1 MISIPFTFDDIVI
14 LFATIAISLI
24 ASKIIYHLIIISA
37 KKITSKTKTILDDKI
52 VDAIENPLHFAL
64 IIIGLHIG
72 IEYTSLT
79 SLAIKST
86 IFEIAIILLVAYT
99 LSKLLDAMV
108 AWYNEEV
115 AAKSKH
121 KMEEVISTAHRI
133 GQVIIIVLTATM
145 ILRTLGIEIT
155 PIIAALGIGGLAIA
169 LAFQDTLS
177 NFFAG
182 VYLTVDRPIKV
193 GDYIEL
199 ENGQK
204 GYAVS
209 IGWRSTQIRTLSN
222 NLIIV
227 PNSKMAQ
234 AMIVNYYAPTMDMSI
249 VIPCSVSYDS
259 DLEKVEKITIE
270 TARLIQ
276 KKTKGAVP
284 NFDPFIR
291 YNTFGDNGIHFSII
305 LRVKEFTDQYLVTH
319 EFVKA
324 LHTAYKKAGINIPFP
339 QRTVHFIDKKSSRK

>member
-1 MISIPFTFDDIVI
+1 MISIPLTFDDVVI

-24 ASKIIYHLIIISA
+24 ASKIIYHLLIISA
-37 KKITSKTKTILDDKI
+37 KKITVKTKTILDDKI
-52 VDAIENPLHFAL
+52 VAAIENPLHFAL
-64 IIIGLHIG
+64 LIFGLHFGIG
-72 IEYTSLT
+72 YTSINSFT
-79 SLAIKST
+79 IKAT
-86 IFEIAIILLVAYT
+86 VFEIAIILLVAYT
-99 LSKLLDAMV
+99 LSKLLDATI

-121 KMEEVISTAHRI
+121 KMDEVISTAKRI
-133 GQVIIIVLTATM
+133 GHIIIIVLAATM
-145 ILRTLGIEIT
+145 ILRSLGVEIT

-182 VYLTVDRPIKV
+182 VYLTVDRPVKI

-209 IGWRSTQIRTLSN
+209 IGWRSTQIRTLAN

-234 AMIVNYYAPTMDMSI
+234 ATIVNYYAPTPDMSI
-249 VIPCSVSYDS
+249 VIPCSVSYNS

-270 TARLIQ
+270 TARLVQ
-276 KKTKGAVP
+276 KKTKGSVP

-305 LRVKEFTDQYLVTH
+305 LRVKEFTDQYLITH

-324 LHTAYKKAGINIPFP
+324 LHAAYKKAGIEIPFP
-339 QRTVHFIDKKSSRK
+339 QRTVHFIDKKSSSK

>member
-1 MISIPFTFDDIVI
+1 MISIPLTLDDIVI
-14 LFATIAISLI
+14 LFATIALSLI
-24 ASKIIYHLIIISA
+24 ASKIIYRLIVISA
-37 KKITSKTKTILDDKI
+37 KKITTKTKTILDDKI
-52 VDAIENPLHFAL
+52 IDAIENPIHFAL
-64 IIIGLHIG
+64 IIAGIHIG
-72 IEYTSLT
+72 IEYTHFSGLP
-79 SLAIKST
+79 IKST
-86 IFEIAIILLVAYT
+86 IFEIAVILLVAYT

-115 AAKSKH
+115 VVKSKN
-121 KMEEVISTAHRI
+121 KMEEVISTAQRI
-133 GQVIIIVLTATM
+133 GQIVIIVLAGTM
-145 ILRTLGIEIT
+145 ILRSLGIEVT

-182 VYLTVDRPIKV
+182 VYITVDRPIKV

-204 GYAVS
+204 GYVVS

-222 NLIIV
+222 NLVIV

-234 AMIVNYYAPTMDMSI
+234 AMIVNYYAPTKDMSV
-249 VIPCSVSYDS
+249 VIPCSVAYDS
-259 DLEKVEKITIE
+259 DLEKVEKITIA
-270 TARLIQ
+270 TARSIQ
-276 KKTKGAVP
+276 KKVKGAVP

-291 YNTFGDNGIHFSII
+291 YNTFGDNGVQFSII
-305 LRVKEFTDQYLVTH
+305 LRVAEFTDQYLVVH

-324 LHTAYKKAGINIPFP
+324 LHAAYKKAGIEIPFP
-339 QRTVHFIDKKSSRK
+339 QRTVHFVDKKVSGR